1 MPKITIDGLEIE
13 AREGQTILQVA
24 SENGIDIP
32 HFCYHPRLKI
42 SGNCR
47 MCLVE
52 IEKVPKLQISC
63 GTQVRDGMVVSTKS
77 EKVVKARRAILEFL
91 LINHPLDCP
100 ICDEAG
106 ECELQDYCF
115 EYGQAESR
123 FTEEKHTFERLDVGP
138 DITRN
143 MNRCIHCT
151 RCIRF
156 LRDIAGSEEAGLSE
170 RGGHTA
176 VGPYL
181 EKAYQSPFS
190 MNIVDVCPVG
200 ALTSRHFRFKARS
213 WLMQKTRSLCAGCAR
228 GCNAYL
234 WTYQGRVLRMTPAEN
249 DQVNQCWL
257 CNAGRL
263 SIKRIQA
270 EDRILE
276 PTRPTAI
283 EEAAGKIKAYLDKDQ
298 GDKIGLLISPRLTN
312 EDNFLLCKLARE
324 VIGTN
329 WLACVAGE
337 RNDLPF
343 GPLERPLPEW
353 FIRKDTNPNS
363 QGASDMLTCGD
374 HTEDARALI
383 NAVASG
389 QIRVLLVFSE
399 DPIAAFTDDP
409 GVAESIENLDFLLV
423 SASHRNLTSERAHLV
438 VPEASFAEKDGSFTN
453 EAGRV
458 QWLSKAIQ
466 PAGQSRSAWQ
476 TAQELANLLGAKWS
490 YASAAGIMSEIA
502 GGVSGYEDID
512 PAAIPEMGVM
522 KRQPDNQ
529 DSQPSEEGDPDA
541 RVDPVDTDQ

>member
-1 MPKITIDGLEIE
+1 MPKITIDGVEIE
-13 AREGQTILQVA
+13 AQEGQTILQVA

-32 HFCYHPRLKI
+32 HFCYHPQMKI
-42 SGNCR
+42 AGNCR

-63 GTQVRDGMVVSTKS
+63 GTQVRDGMVVNTKS
-77 EKVVKARRAILEFL
+77 EKVVKARRAIMEFL

-106 ECELQDYCF
+106 ECRLQDYCF
-115 EYGQAESR
+115 EYGQAISR
-123 FTEEKHTFERLDVGP
+123 FAEEKHTFERLDVGP

-156 LRDIAGSEEAGLSE
+156 LRDIAGIEEAGLSE

-181 EKAYQSPFS
+181 EKSYQSPFS
-190 MNIVDVCPVG
+190 MNIVDACPCG

-213 WLMQKTRSLCAGCAR
+213 WLMKKTRSLCASCAR

-263 SIKRIQA
+263 SIERIHA

-276 PTRPTAI
+276 PTRSSALD
-283 EEAAGKIKAYLDKDQ
+283 EATGKIKTYLDNDQ

-312 EDNFLLCKLARE
+312 EDNYLLCKLARE
-324 VIGTN
+324 VIGTS
-329 WLACVAGE
+329 WLAYVPGE
-337 RNDLPF
+337 PDDRPF
-343 GPLERPLPEW
+343 GPMNRPLPEW
-353 FIRKDTNPNS
+353 FIRKDAAPNS
-363 QGASDMLTCGD
+363 QGAADMIASGD
-374 HTEDARALI
+374 HTEDARTLI

-399 DPIAAFTDDP
+399 DPIAAFSDDP
-409 GVAESIENLDFLLV
+409 GVAESLENLDLLLV
-423 SASHRNLTSERAHLV
+423 SASHRNLTSERAQMVL
-438 VPEASFAEKDGSFTN
+438 PEATFAEKDGSFTN

-458 QWLSKAIQ
+458 QLLSKALE

-476 TAQELANLLGAKWS
+476 TAQELAKLLKAKWS
-490 YASAAGIMSEIA
+490 YASAADIMREIVA
-502 GGVSGYEDID
+502 GVPGYEDID
-512 PAAIPEMGVM
+512 PAALPEQGAL
-522 KRQPDNQ
+522 KKQPENQ
-529 DSQPSEEGDPDA
+529 DSEPNVEGDPDA